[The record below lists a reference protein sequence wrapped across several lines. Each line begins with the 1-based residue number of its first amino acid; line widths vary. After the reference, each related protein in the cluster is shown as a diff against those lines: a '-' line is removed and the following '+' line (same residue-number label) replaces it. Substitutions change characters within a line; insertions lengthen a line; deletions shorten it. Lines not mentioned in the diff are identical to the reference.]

1 MITFSNFTLE
11 GKTRVKT
18 VTNEKYPDTA
28 VITKLAIE
36 SGQRSASIHFNTKAQ
51 ELIGVEI
58 PTQVVIIDNNGTFL
72 IAAFDK
78 VKEVN
83 PELAQAF
90 ETRKMVYRLGMNGKV
105 SSKAIHAALK
115 NNEYIL
121 VVENEV
127 EGIFRMEAILEEY
140 TQQEAVVGFD
150 YPSNNSTDAQSIV
163 FPSEVIPTD
172 SSNTTI
178 TSNVA
183 DRIEGILE
191 EDLATVNNVEAYDE
205 F

>member
-18 VTNEKYPDTA
+18 VSKEKYPDTP
-28 VITKLAIE
+28 VITKLAIGE
-36 SGQRSASIHFNTKAQ
+36 GQRSASIHFNTKAQ
-51 ELIGVEI
+51 ELLGVEI
-58 PTQVVIIDNNGTFL
+58 PTQVVIINNNGTFL

-83 PELAQAF
+83 PGLAQAF

-115 NNEYIL
+115 DNEYKL
-121 VVENEV
+121 VVENEA
-127 EGIFRMEAILEEY
+127 EGIFRMEAIKE
-140 TQQEAVVGFD
+140 EAVVDFD
-150 YPSNNSTDAQSIV
+150 YTPAVERVERVET
-163 FPSEVIPTD
+163 E
-172 SSNTTI
+172 
-178 TSNVA
+178 
-183 DRIEGILE
+183 LE
-191 EDLATVNNVEAYDE
+191 TLVTEQPIFEPANNVEAYDE

>member
-121 VVENEV
+121 VIENEA
-127 EGIFRMEAILEEY
+127 EGIFRMEAIKE
-140 TQQEAVVGFD
+140 EAVVGFD

-163 FPSEVIPTD
+163 FPSEVIPTNA
-172 SSNTTI
+172 SNTTI
-178 TSNVA
+178 TNNVVEE
-183 DRIEGILE
+183 EGILE
-191 EDLATVNNVEAYDE
+191 TANNVEAYDE

>member
-51 ELIGVEI
+51 EVLGVDI
-58 PTQVVIIDNNGTFL
+58 PTQVVIIENNGTFL

-115 NNEYIL
+115 NNEYQL
-121 VVENEV
+121 VIENEA
-127 EGIFRMEAILEEY
+127 EGIFRMEAI
-140 TQQEAVVGFD
+140 QAVVGID
-150 YPSNNSTDAQSIV
+150 YTSNNSTDAQSIV
-163 FPSEVIPTD
+163 FPSEGIPTNA
-172 SSNTTI
+172 SNTTI
-178 TSNVA
+178 TNNV
-183 DRIEGILE
+183 IEEEPILE
-191 EDLATVNNVEAYDE
+191 TANNVETYDE

>member
-18 VTNEKYPDTA
+18 VSKEKYPDTP

-36 SGQRSASIHFNTKAQ
+36 EGQRSASIHFNTKAQ
-51 ELIGVEI
+51 EMLGVEI
-58 PTQVVIIDNNGTFL
+58 PTQVVIVNTNGTIL

-90 ETRKMVYRLGMNGKV
+90 ESRKMVYRLGMNGKV
-105 SSKAIHAALK
+105 SSKAIYAELK
-115 NNEYIL
+115 DSEYKL
-121 VVENEV
+121 VVENEA
-127 EGIFRMEAILEEY
+127 ESIFRLEVLVEEQFESK
-140 TQQEAVVGFD
+140 QQ
-150 YPSNNSTDAQSIV
+150 DAQSIT
-163 FPSEVIPTD
+163 SIPT
-172 SSNTTI
+172 
-178 TSNVA
+178 NV
-183 DRIEGILE
+183 IVE
-191 EDLATVNNVEAYDE
+191 EPIFEPANNVEAYDE

>member
-51 ELIGVEI
+51 EVLGVDI
-58 PTQVVIIDNNGTFL
+58 PTQVVIIENNGTFL

-115 NNEYIL
+115 NNEYQL
-121 VVENEV
+121 VIENEA
-127 EGIFRMEAILEEY
+127 EGIFRMEAI
-140 TQQEAVVGFD
+140 QAVVGID
-150 YPSNNSTDAQSIV
+150 YTPNNSTDAQSIV
-163 FPSEVIPTD
+163 FPSEVIPTNA
-172 SSNTTI
+172 SNTTI
-178 TSNVA
+178 TNSVV
-183 DRIEGILE
+183 EEEEILE
-191 EDLATVNNVEAYDE
+191 TANNVETYDE

>member
-51 ELIGVEI
+51 EVLGVDI
-58 PTQVVIIDNNGTFL
+58 PTQVVIIENNGTFL

-115 NNEYIL
+115 NNEYQL
-121 VVENEV
+121 VIENEA
-127 EGIFRMEAILEEY
+127 EGIFRMEAI
-140 TQQEAVVGFD
+140 QAVVGID
-150 YPSNNSTDAQSIV
+150 YTPNNSTDAQSIV
-163 FPSEVIPTD
+163 FPSEVIPTNA
-172 SSNTTI
+172 SNTTI
-178 TSNVA
+178 TNSVV
-183 DRIEGILE
+183 EEEEILE
-191 EDLATVNNVEAYDE
+191 TANNEVYDE

>member
-18 VTNEKYPDTA
+18 VSKEKYPDTP
-28 VITKLAIE
+28 VITKLAIGE
-36 SGQRSASIHFNTKAQ
+36 GQRSASIHFNTKAQ
-51 ELIGVEI
+51 ELLGVEI

-83 PELAQAF
+83 PGLAQAF

-115 NNEYIL
+115 DNEYKL
-121 VVENEV
+121 VVENEA
-127 EGIFRMEAILEEY
+127 EGIFRMEVLQQEY
-140 TQQEAVVGFD
+140 TPAIETELETLSSTPTNVV
-150 YPSNNSTDAQSIV
+150 
-163 FPSEVIPTD
+163 
-172 SSNTTI
+172 
-178 TSNVA
+178 
-183 DRIEGILE
+183 IEEPIFE
-191 EDLATVNNVEAYDE
+191 PANNVEAYDE

>member
-18 VTNEKYPDTA
+18 VTKDKYPNRA

-36 SGQRSASIHFNTKAQ
+36 EGQRSASIHFNTKAQ
-51 ELIGVEI
+51 EILGVEI
-58 PTQVVIIDNNGTFL
+58 PTQVVIINNSGTFL

-105 SSKAIHAALK
+105 SSKAIHAAL
-115 NNEYIL
+115 NDNEYEL
-121 VVENEV
+121 VIENAA
-127 EGIFRMEAILEEY
+127 EGIFRMEVLQSDREVVELNAEVTASIPTNNVVIEEPILEP
-140 TQQEAVVGFD
+140 A
-150 YPSNNSTDAQSIV
+150 
-163 FPSEVIPTD
+163 
-172 SSNTTI
+172 
-178 TSNVA
+178 
-183 DRIEGILE
+183 
-191 EDLATVNNVEAYDE
+191 NNVEAYDE

>member
-18 VTNEKYPDTA
+18 VSKEKYADTP
-28 VITKLAIE
+28 VITKLAIGE
-36 SGQRSASIHFNTKAQ
+36 GQRSASIHFNTKAQ
-51 ELIGVEI
+51 ELLGVEI

-83 PELAQAF
+83 PGLAQAF

-105 SSKAIHAALK
+105 SSKAIYAALK
-115 NNEYIL
+115 DNEYKL
-121 VVENEV
+121 VIENEA
-127 EGIFRMEAILEEY
+127 EGIFRMEVLLQTEY
-140 TQQEAVVGFD
+140 TPAIERVETELETLT
-150 YPSNNSTDAQSIV
+150 STPINEG
-163 FPSEVIPTD
+163 SEEPIFEP
-172 SSNTTI
+172 
-178 TSNVA
+178 A
-183 DRIEGILE
+183 
-191 EDLATVNNVEAYDE
+191 NNVEAYDE

>member
-18 VTNEKYPDTA
+18 VSKEKYPDTP

-36 SGQRSASIHFNTKAQ
+36 EGQRSASIHFNTKAQ
-51 ELIGVEI
+51 EMLGVEI
-58 PTQVVIIDNNGTFL
+58 PTQVVIVNTNGTIL

-90 ETRKMVYRLGMNGKV
+90 ESRKMVYRLGMNGKV
-105 SSKAIHAALK
+105 SSKAIHAELK
-115 NNEYIL
+115 DSEYKL
-121 VVENEV
+121 VVENEA
-127 EGIFRMEAILEEY
+127 EGIFRLEVLVEEQFESK
-140 TQQEAVVGFD
+140 QQ
-150 YPSNNSTDAQSIV
+150 DAQSIT
-163 FPSEVIPTD
+163 SIPT
-172 SSNTTI
+172 NVIVEETI
-178 TSNVA
+178 FEPA
-183 DRIEGILE
+183 
-191 EDLATVNNVEAYDE
+191 NNVEAYDE

>member
-18 VTNEKYPDTA
+18 VTKDKYPDTP

-36 SGQRSASIHFNTKAQ
+36 EGQRSASIHFNTKAQ
-51 ELIGVEI
+51 EVLGVEI
-58 PTQVVIIDNNGTFL
+58 PTQVVIVNNNGTFL

-90 ETRKMVYRLGMNGKV
+90 ESRKMVYRLGMNGKV

-115 NNEYIL
+115 DNEYML
-121 VVENEV
+121 VVENKA
-127 EGIFRMEAILEEY
+127 EGIFRMEVLLQTEY
-140 TQQEAVVGFD
+140 TPAIERVETELETLT
-150 YPSNNSTDAQSIV
+150 STPI
-163 FPSEVIPTD
+163 
-172 SSNTTI
+172 N
-178 TSNVA
+178 
-183 DRIEGILE
+183 EGIE
-191 EDLATVNNVEAYDE
+191 EPIFEPANNVEAYDE

>member
-18 VTNEKYPDTA
+18 VSKEKYADTP
-28 VITKLAIE
+28 VITKLAVGE
-36 SGQRSASIHFNTKAQ
+36 GQRSASIHFNTKAQ
-51 ELIGVEI
+51 ELLGVEI

-115 NNEYIL
+115 NNEYKL
-121 VVENEV
+121 VVENEA
-127 EGIFRMEAILEEY
+127 EGIYRMEVLQQEY
-140 TQQEAVVGFD
+140 TPAIERVETELETLTSI
-150 YPSNNSTDAQSIV
+150 PSD
-163 FPSEVIPTD
+163 D
-172 SSNTTI
+172 LI
-178 TSNVA
+178 T
-183 DRIEGILE
+183 E
-191 EDLATVNNVEAYDE
+191 EPIFEPANNVEAYDE

>member
-18 VTNEKYPDTA
+18 VSKEKYPDTP
-28 VITKLAIE
+28 VITKLAIGE
-36 SGQRSASIHFNTKAQ
+36 GQRSASIHFNTKAQ
-51 ELIGVEI
+51 ELLGVEI
-58 PTQVVIIDNNGTFL
+58 PTQVVIINNNGTFL

-83 PELAQAF
+83 PGLAQAF

-115 NNEYIL
+115 DNEYKL
-121 VVENEV
+121 VVENEA
-127 EGIFRMEAILEEY
+127 EGIFRMEVLQQDYTPAIETELE
-140 TQQEAVVGFD
+140 TLSSTPTNVV
-150 YPSNNSTDAQSIV
+150 
-163 FPSEVIPTD
+163 
-172 SSNTTI
+172 
-178 TSNVA
+178 
-183 DRIEGILE
+183 IEEPIFE
-191 EDLATVNNVEAYDE
+191 PANNVEAYDE

>member
-18 VTNEKYPDTA
+18 VSKEKYPDTP
-28 VITKLAIE
+28 VITRLAIE

-115 NNEYIL
+115 DNEYKL
-121 VVENEV
+121 VVENEA
-127 EGIFRMEAILEEY
+127 EGIFRMEVLQQDYTPAIETELE
-140 TQQEAVVGFD
+140 TLSSTPTNVV
-150 YPSNNSTDAQSIV
+150 
-163 FPSEVIPTD
+163 
-172 SSNTTI
+172 
-178 TSNVA
+178 
-183 DRIEGILE
+183 IEEPIFE
-191 EDLATVNNVEAYDE
+191 PANNVEAYDE

>member
-18 VTNEKYPDTA
+18 VTKDKYPDTP

-36 SGQRSASIHFNTKAQ
+36 EGQRSASIHFNTKAQ
-51 ELIGVEI
+51 EILGVEI
-58 PTQVVIIDNNGTFL
+58 PTQVVIVNNNGTFL

-90 ETRKMVYRLGMNGKV
+90 ESRKMVYRLGMNGKV
-105 SSKAIHAALK
+105 SSKAIHTALK
-115 NNEYIL
+115 DNEYKL
-121 VVENEV
+121 VIENEG
-127 EGIFRMEAILEEY
+127 EGIFRLEVLQPNKE
-140 TQQEAVVGFD
+140 VVEL
-150 YPSNNSTDAQSIV
+150 NA
-163 FPSEVIPTD
+163 EVTASIPT
-172 SSNTTI
+172 
-178 TSNVA
+178 NVV
-183 DRIEGILE
+183 IEEPIFE
-191 EDLATVNNVEAYDE
+191 PANNVEAYDE

>member
-18 VTNEKYPDTA
+18 VTKDKYPDTP

-36 SGQRSASIHFNTKAQ
+36 EGQRSASIHFNTKAQ
-51 ELIGVEI
+51 EILGVEI
-58 PTQVVIIDNNGTFL
+58 PTQVVIINNSGTFL

-90 ETRKMVYRLGMNGKV
+90 ESRKMVYRLGMNGKV
-105 SSKAIHAALK
+105 SSKAIHAAL
-115 NNEYIL
+115 NDNEYEL
-121 VVENEV
+121 VIENYA
-127 EGIFRMEAILEEY
+127 EGIFRMEVLQPDYSPAIERVETELETLTSTPTNNVVIEEPILEP
-140 TQQEAVVGFD
+140 A
-150 YPSNNSTDAQSIV
+150 NNEI
-163 FPSEVIPTD
+163 
-172 SSNTTI
+172 
-178 TSNVA
+178 
-183 DRIEGILE
+183 
-191 EDLATVNNVEAYDE
+191 YDE

>member
-18 VTNEKYPDTA
+18 VSKEKYADTP
-28 VITKLAIE
+28 VITKLAIGE
-36 SGQRSASIHFNTKAQ
+36 GQRSASIHFNTKAQ
-51 ELIGVEI
+51 ELLGVEI
-58 PTQVVIIDNNGTFL
+58 PTQVVIINNNGTFL

-105 SSKAIHAALK
+105 SSKAIYAALK
-115 NNEYIL
+115 DNEYKL
-121 VVENEV
+121 VIENEA
-127 EGIFRMEAILEEY
+127 EGIFRMEVLVAEEPELY
-140 TQQEAVVGFD
+140 PESTQQ
-150 YPSNNSTDAQSIV
+150 DAQSIPTNV
-163 FPSEVIPTD
+163 VI
-172 SSNTTI
+172 
-178 TSNVA
+178 
-183 DRIEGILE
+183 E
-191 EDLATVNNVEAYDE
+191 EPIFEPANNVEAYDE

>member
-18 VTNEKYPDTA
+18 VTKDKYPNTA

-36 SGQRSASIHFNTKAQ
+36 EGQRSASIHFNTKAQ
-51 ELIGVEI
+51 EILGVEI
-58 PTQVVIIDNNGTFL
+58 PTQVVIINNSGTFL

-83 PELAQAF
+83 PDLAQAF

-115 NNEYIL
+115 DNEYKL
-121 VVENEV
+121 VVENEA
-127 EGIFRMEAILEEY
+127 EGIFRMEVLVAEEPELYLES
-140 TQQEAVVGFD
+140 TQQ
-150 YPSNNSTDAQSIV
+150 DAQSI
-163 FPSEVIPTD
+163 PT
-172 SSNTTI
+172 
-178 TSNVA
+178 
-183 DRIEGILE
+183 
-191 EDLATVNNVEAYDE
+191 NNVEAYDE

>member
-18 VTNEKYPDTA
+18 VSNEKYPDTA

-51 ELIGVEI
+51 ELLGVEI
-58 PTQVVIIDNNGTFL
+58 PTQVVIIDNNGTIL

-105 SSKAIHAALK
+105 SSKAIYAALSS
-115 NNEYIL
+115 NEYEL
-121 VVENEV
+121 VIENAA
-127 EGIFRMEAILEEY
+127 EGIFRMEAIKE
-140 TQQEAVVGFD
+140 EAVVD
-150 YPSNNSTDAQSIV
+150 RMEKVLEDHLTRAYTSNNSTDAQSIV
-163 FPSEVIPTD
+163 FPSEVIPTNP
-172 SSNTTI
+172 SNTTI
-178 TSNVA
+178 TNNVVV
-183 DRIEGILE
+183 EEPILE
-191 EDLATVNNVEAYDE
+191 TANNEVYDE

>member
-18 VTNEKYPDTA
+18 VSKEKYPDTP
-28 VITKLAIE
+28 VITKLAIGE
-36 SGQRSASIHFNTKAQ
+36 GQRSASIHFNTKAQ
-51 ELIGVEI
+51 ELLGVEI
-58 PTQVVIIDNNGTFL
+58 PTQVVIINNNGTFL

-115 NNEYIL
+115 DNEYKL
-121 VVENEV
+121 VVENEA
-127 EGIFRMEAILEEY
+127 EGIFRMEVLQQEY
-140 TQQEAVVGFD
+140 TPAIERVETELETLT
-150 YPSNNSTDAQSIV
+150 S
-163 FPSEVIPTD
+163 IPT
-172 SSNTTI
+172 
-178 TSNVA
+178 NVV
-183 DRIEGILE
+183 IEEPIFE
-191 EDLATVNNVEAYDE
+191 PANNVEAYDE

>member
-51 ELIGVEI
+51 EVLGVDI
-58 PTQVVIIDNNGTFL
+58 PTQVVIIENNGTFL

-115 NNEYIL
+115 NNEYQL
-121 VVENEV
+121 VIENEA
-127 EGIFRMEAILEEY
+127 EGIFRMEAI
-140 TQQEAVVGFD
+140 QAVVGID
-150 YPSNNSTDAQSIV
+150 YTSNNSTDAQSIV
-163 FPSEVIPTD
+163 FPSEVIPTNA
-172 SSNTTI
+172 SNTTI
-178 TSNVA
+178 TNNV
-183 DRIEGILE
+183 IEEEPILE
-191 EDLATVNNVEAYDE
+191 TANNEVYDE

>member
-51 ELIGVEI
+51 EVLGVDI
-58 PTQVVIIDNNGTFL
+58 PTQVVIIENNGTFL

-115 NNEYIL
+115 NNEYQL
-121 VVENEV
+121 VIENEA
-127 EGIFRMEAILEEY
+127 EGIFRMEAI
-140 TQQEAVVGFD
+140 QAVVGID
-150 YPSNNSTDAQSIV
+150 YTPNNSTNAQSIV
-163 FPSEVIPTD
+163 FPSEVIPTNA
-172 SSNTTI
+172 SNTTI
-178 TSNVA
+178 TNSVV
-183 DRIEGILE
+183 EEEEILE
-191 EDLATVNNVEAYDE
+191 TANNVEAYDE

>member
-58 PTQVVIIDNNGTFL
+58 PTQVVIINNNGTFL

-83 PELAQAF
+83 PTLAQAF

-115 NNEYIL
+115 NNEYTL
-121 VVENEV
+121 VVENEA
-127 EGIFRMEAILEEY
+127 EGIFRMEAIVEVS
-140 TQQEAVVGFD
+140 TQQ
-150 YPSNNSTDAQSIV
+150 DAQSIV
-163 FPSEVIPTD
+163 FPSEIIPTD

-178 TSNVA
+178 TSSVA
-183 DRIEGILE
+183 DRIERILE
-191 EDLATVNNVEAYDE
+191 EDLATVNNVEYDE

>member
-18 VTNEKYPDTA
+18 VSKEKYADTP
-28 VITKLAIE
+28 VITKLAIGE
-36 SGQRSASIHFNTKAQ
+36 GQRSASIHFNTKAQ
-51 ELIGVEI
+51 ELLGVEI

-83 PELAQAF
+83 PGLAQAF

-115 NNEYIL
+115 DNEYKL
-121 VVENEV
+121 VVENEA
-127 EGIFRMEAILEEY
+127 EGIFRMEVLVAEESDRDVSTLY
-140 TQQEAVVGFD
+140 PESTQQ
-150 YPSNNSTDAQSIV
+150 DAQY
-163 FPSEVIPTD
+163 IPT
-172 SSNTTI
+172 
-178 TSNVA
+178 NVV
-183 DRIEGILE
+183 IEEPIFE
-191 EDLATVNNVEAYDE
+191 PANNVEAYDE

>member
-115 NNEYIL
+115 NNEYQL
-121 VVENEV
+121 VVENEA
-127 EGIFRMEAILEEY
+127 EGIFRMEVLVEE
-140 TQQEAVVGFD
+140 
-150 YPSNNSTDAQSIV
+150 SIV
-163 FPSEVIPTD
+163 FPSEVIPTNA
-172 SSNTTI
+172 SNTTI
-178 TSNVA
+178 TNNVV
-183 DRIEGILE
+183 ENILE

>member
-11 GKTRVKT
+11 GKTRVKA
-18 VTNEKYPDTA
+18 VTKEKYPDTA
-28 VITKLAIE
+28 VITRLAIE

-83 PELAQAF
+83 PALAQAF

-115 NNEYIL
+115 NNEYRL
-121 VVENEV
+121 VIENEA
-127 EGIFRMEAILEEY
+127 EGIFRMEVLVEE
-140 TQQEAVVGFD
+140 
-150 YPSNNSTDAQSIV
+150 SIV

-172 SSNTTI
+172 FSNTTI
-178 TSNVA
+178 TSSVA
-183 DRIEGILE
+183 DRIEEVLE
-191 EDLATVNNVEAYDE
+191 DDLETVNNVEAYDE

>member
-18 VTNEKYPDTA
+18 VSKEKYADTP
-28 VITKLAIE
+28 VITKLAIGE
-36 SGQRSASIHFNTKAQ
+36 GQRSASIHFNTKAQ
-51 ELIGVEI
+51 ELLGVEI
-58 PTQVVIIDNNGTFL
+58 PTQVVIINNNGTFL

-115 NNEYIL
+115 DNEYML
-121 VVENEV
+121 VVENKA
-127 EGIFRMEAILEEY
+127 EGIFRMEVLLQTEY
-140 TQQEAVVGFD
+140 TPAIERVETELETLT
-150 YPSNNSTDAQSIV
+150 STPI
-163 FPSEVIPTD
+163 
-172 SSNTTI
+172 N
-178 TSNVA
+178 
-183 DRIEGILE
+183 EGIE
-191 EDLATVNNVEAYDE
+191 EPIFEPANNVEAYDE

>member
-18 VTNEKYPDTA
+18 VSKEKYPDA
-28 VITKLAIE
+28 PVITKLAIGE
-36 SGQRSASIHFNTKAQ
+36 GQRSASIHFNTKAQ
-51 ELIGVEI
+51 ELLGVEI

-115 NNEYIL
+115 DNEYKL
-121 VVENEV
+121 VIENEA
-127 EGIFRMEAILEEY
+127 EGIFRMEVLVAEEPELY
-140 TQQEAVVGFD
+140 PESTQQ
-150 YPSNNSTDAQSIV
+150 DAQSIPTNV
-163 FPSEVIPTD
+163 VI
-172 SSNTTI
+172 
-178 TSNVA
+178 
-183 DRIEGILE
+183 E
-191 EDLATVNNVEAYDE
+191 EPIFEPANNVDYDE

>member
-83 PELAQAF
+83 PQLAQAF

-115 NNEYIL
+115 NNEYQL
-121 VVENEV
+121 LVENEA
-127 EGIFRMEAILEEY
+127 EGIFRMEAI
-140 TQQEAVVGFD
+140 QAVVGID

-163 FPSEVIPTD
+163 FPSEVIPTNA
-172 SSNTTI
+172 SNTTI
-178 TSNVA
+178 TNNVVEE
-183 DRIEGILE
+183 EGILE
-191 EDLATVNNVEAYDE
+191 TVNNVEYDE

>member
-18 VTNEKYPDTA
+18 VSKEKYADTP
-28 VITKLAIE
+28 VITKLAVGE
-36 SGQRSASIHFNTKAQ
+36 GQRSASIHFNTKAQ
-51 ELIGVEI
+51 ELLGVEI

-83 PELAQAF
+83 PELGQAF

-115 NNEYIL
+115 DNEYML
-121 VVENEV
+121 VVENEA
-127 EGIFRMEAILEEY
+127 EGIYRMEVLLQTEY
-140 TQQEAVVGFD
+140 TPAIERVETELETLT
-150 YPSNNSTDAQSIV
+150 STPI
-163 FPSEVIPTD
+163 
-172 SSNTTI
+172 N
-178 TSNVA
+178 
-183 DRIEGILE
+183 EGIE
-191 EDLATVNNVEAYDE
+191 EPIFEPANNVEAYDE

>member
-18 VTNEKYPDTA
+18 VSKEKYADTP
-28 VITKLAIE
+28 VITKLAIGE
-36 SGQRSASIHFNTKAQ
+36 GQRSASIHFNTKAQ
-51 ELIGVEI
+51 ELLGVEI
-58 PTQVVIIDNNGTFL
+58 PTQVVIINNSGTFL

-115 NNEYIL
+115 DNEYKL
-121 VVENEV
+121 VVENEA
-127 EGIFRMEAILEEY
+127 EGIYRMEVLQQEY
-140 TQQEAVVGFD
+140 TPAIERVETELETLTSI
-150 YPSNNSTDAQSIV
+150 PSD
-163 FPSEVIPTD
+163 D
-172 SSNTTI
+172 LI
-178 TSNVA
+178 T
-183 DRIEGILE
+183 E
-191 EDLATVNNVEAYDE
+191 EPIFEPANNVEAYDE

>member
-18 VTNEKYPDTA
+18 VTKEKYPDTP
-28 VITKLAIE
+28 VITKLAVGE
-36 SGQRSASIHFNTKAQ
+36 GQRSASIHFNTKAQ
-51 ELIGVEI
+51 ELLGVEI

-115 NNEYIL
+115 DNEYKL
-121 VVENEV
+121 VIENEA
-127 EGIFRMEAILEEY
+127 EGIFRMEVLVAEQPDREVVELNAEVTASILTNNLVTEEPIF
-140 TQQEAVVGFD
+140 EPA
-150 YPSNNSTDAQSIV
+150 
-163 FPSEVIPTD
+163 
-172 SSNTTI
+172 
-178 TSNVA
+178 
-183 DRIEGILE
+183 
-191 EDLATVNNVEAYDE
+191 NNVEAYDE

>member
-11 GKTRVKT
+11 DKTRVKT
-18 VTNEKYPDTA
+18 VSKEKYPDTP
-28 VITKLAIE
+28 VITKLAIGE
-36 SGQRSASIHFNTKAQ
+36 GQRSASIHFNTKAQ
-51 ELIGVEI
+51 ELLGVEI

-115 NNEYIL
+115 NNEYKL
-121 VVENEV
+121 VVENEA
-127 EGIFRMEAILEEY
+127 EGIFRMEVLQQDYTPAIETELE
-140 TQQEAVVGFD
+140 TLT
-150 YPSNNSTDAQSIV
+150 S
-163 FPSEVIPTD
+163 IPT
-172 SSNTTI
+172 
-178 TSNVA
+178 NVV
-183 DRIEGILE
+183 IEEPIFE
-191 EDLATVNNVEAYDE
+191 PANNVEAYDE

>member
-18 VTNEKYPDTA
+18 VTKDKYPNRA

-36 SGQRSASIHFNTKAQ
+36 EGQRSASIHFNTKAQ
-51 ELIGVEI
+51 EILGVEI
-58 PTQVVIIDNNGTFL
+58 PTQVVIINNSGTFL

-83 PELAQAF
+83 PDLAQAF

-105 SSKAIHAALK
+105 SSKAIYTALK
-115 NNEYIL
+115 DNEYQL
-121 VVENEV
+121 VVENEA
-127 EGIFRMEAILEEY
+127 EGIFRMEVLQSDREVVELNAEVTASILTNNLVIEEPILEP
-140 TQQEAVVGFD
+140 A
-150 YPSNNSTDAQSIV
+150 
-163 FPSEVIPTD
+163 
-172 SSNTTI
+172 
-178 TSNVA
+178 
-183 DRIEGILE
+183 
-191 EDLATVNNVEAYDE
+191 NNVEAYDE